1 MSESEELDKPISGSS
16 DDLDAKGSRLISS
29 GARQRLRELKTNYPL
44 TSLFD
49 VNARDR
55 ASDDESLDLGSPFED
70 RVDTGSTNVS
80 AGQNYYLGSVAPETK
95 DSRRCT
101 PTRTPLSP
109 TMFRRILLSVTHTI
123 SQT

>member
-44 TSLFD
+44 TFLLD

-70 RVDTGSTNVS
+70 RVGLKGAIISTGYGTFPKELDPQIC
-80 AGQNYYLGSVAPETK
+80 GKT
-95 DSRRCT
+95 
-101 PTRTPLSP
+101 
-109 TMFRRILLSVTHTI
+109 
-123 SQT
+123 